1 MKPLGLIAL
10 LCLAMA
16 SCKKEILVEPA
27 ARSST
32 PGTELSVSGTGE
44 NGNRMLGNPSGAV
57 ASTAY
62 PNNYLMDKAYY
73 SLSYSRDRGTP
84 NWASWHLDKGDLG
97 TAPRQDDFRADNTLP
112 AGWYQV
118 QSSSYTGSGFDRGHN
133 CPSADRTS
141 TVAANS
147 ATFLMTNMVPQAPNN
162 NQRTWAALE
171 TYERD
176 LVNAGNEVYI
186 ICGAYGTGGTGSNGG
201 VTNTLDNGHVTVPAR
216 MWKVIVVLPQGSN
229 DLGRI
234 TTSTRVIAVNTP
246 NINSLSTDW
255 KTYRTSVDA
264 IESATGYNL
273 LSNVSSSIQGV
284 IEARVDNQ

>member
-1 MKPLGLIAL
+1 
-10 LCLAMA
+10 
-16 SCKKEILVEPA
+16 
-27 ARSST
+27 
-32 PGTELSVSGTGE
+32 
-44 NGNRMLGNPSGAV
+44 
-57 ASTAY
+57 
-62 PNNYLMDKAYY
+62 
-73 SLSYSRDRGTP
+73 
-84 NWASWHLDKGDLG
+84 
-97 TAPRQDDFRADNTLP
+97 
-112 AGWYQV
+112 
-118 QSSSYTGSGFDRGHN
+118 
-133 CPSADRTS
+133 
-141 TVAANS
+141 
-147 ATFLMTNMVPQAPNN
+147 MTNMVPQAPNN

-255 KTYRTSVDA
+255 KIYRTSVDA